1 MAESVEIGV
10 PERLPVFPLPR
21 VVFFPGTVLP
31 LHVFEPRYRALVR
44 HAASGDR
51 VFAVS
56 LLREGWEEDYE
67 GSPAFHRVAT
77 AGRVDGLRKL
87 SDGRFL
93 LRLVGFARVSLG
105 ETLQERPFRIVRADG
120 LPETPVDEESVE
132 IAEARRVLLAAH
144 GSLVRLLS
152 GQSEGFHLNESIPF
166 EQVLNQ
172 VCASLPVE
180 PGIRQAL
187 LEEDDLLERHR
198 AASERLDRAL
208 AEAFRARSSDPE
220 GGAPQPN

>member
-1 MAESVEIGV
+1 MADRFELSV
-10 PERLPVFPLPR
+10 PERMPVFPLPR

-44 HAASGDR
+44 HAARADR
-51 VFAVS
+51 IFAVS
-56 LLREGWEEDYE
+56 LLQPGWEEDYR

-77 AGRVDGLRKL
+77 AGRVDGLREL
-87 SDGRFL
+87 PDGRFL
-93 LRLVGFARVSLG
+93 LRLVGFARVALG
-105 ETLQERPFRIVRADG
+105 ESLQEHPFRIVHSEG
-120 LPETPVDEESVE
+120 LPETGVDEEAAP
-132 IAEARRVLLAAH
+132 IREAKRALLAAY

-152 GQSEGFHLNESIPF
+152 GQSEGFHLDESIPF

-172 VCASLPVE
+172 VCASLPVDPE
-180 PGIRQAL
+180 IRQGL

-208 AEAFRARSSDPE
+208 AEAWRRSGGPE
-220 GGAPQPN
+220 GSGSPPN